1 MNAIRLSLTRD
12 QSTTLKS
19 FKIAMEQIMFK
30 THENQRTGVLL
41 IAHGSRS
48 SQANQDLFL
57 LAERFKV
64 NGYPITEPSFLEL
77 AEPNIMDGGKK
88 CVEQGASKVVMLPY
102 FLSAGVHV
110 LRDLKE
116 FKESLG
122 AKYTHATFLL
132 ASPLGPHRLL
142 EELLATRLKEALAPC
157 HEETESDRSKIV
169 SSSRTS

>member
-1 MNAIRLSLTRD
+1 MNVIRLSSTRD

-77 AEPNIMDGGKK
+77 AEPNIMDGEKNALNK
-88 CVEQGASKVVMLPY
+88 A
-102 FLSAGVHV
+102 
-110 LRDLKE
+110 LRK
-116 FKESLG
+116 S
-122 AKYTHATFLL
+122 
-132 ASPLGPHRLL
+132 
-142 EELLATRLKEALAPC
+142 
-157 HEETESDRSKIV
+157 
-169 SSSRTS
+169 